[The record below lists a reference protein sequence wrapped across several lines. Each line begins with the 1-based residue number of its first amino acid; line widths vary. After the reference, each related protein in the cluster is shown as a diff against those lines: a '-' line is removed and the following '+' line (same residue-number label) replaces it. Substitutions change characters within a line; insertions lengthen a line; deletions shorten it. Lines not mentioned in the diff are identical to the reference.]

1 MASEVFCHSAKSMNK
16 NELSRKDNDLDKI
29 DNNQSRKKTKRSV
42 LKKIIILGTILA
54 ITLSIS
60 NLLVPAE
67 YLIYFQV
74 TEIAIVG
81 YVVMEIMANTV
92 FKLAI
97 AAQQSA
103 QMAKSIRSVTRIVG
117 AVVIAAAI
125 IVSFLSQNAIVA
137 ASIGTISGIVVGFA
151 SQNLIG
157 NMIAGIYLAL
167 TRPFKIGDMIT
178 VFGNSGRVYD
188 IGLLNCDLL
197 MKNGDIVRAP
207 SSSLLT
213 TPVVLLHMKNSWESN
228 RIPAGVS

>member
-1 MASEVFCHSAKSMNK
+1 MASEVLCYSVKSMNK
-16 NELSRKDNDLDKI
+16 NEFSRKDVDLDKI
-29 DNNQSRKKTKRSV
+29 DNNQSKKKTKRSF

-60 NLLVPAE
+60 TLLVPAE

-81 YVVMEIMANTV
+81 YVVMEIMANTA

-97 AAQQSA
+97 AAQQSM
-103 QMAKSIRSVTRIVG
+103 QMAKSIRSVIRILG
-117 AVVIAAAI
+117 AVVIIAI

-151 SQNLIG
+151 AQNLIG
-157 NMIAGIYLAL
+157 NMIAGIYFAL

-178 VFGNSGRVYD
+178 V
-188 IGLLNCDLL
+188 LE
-197 MKNGDIVRAP
+197 IVVKVM
-207 SSSLLT
+207 T
-213 TPVVLLHMKNSWESN
+213 
-228 RIPAGVS
+228 